1 MRRYKTLCERY
12 RREHIKLNTQP
23 NYTPTWTLYDKFG
36 RLKELQTSDF
46 QRQSRKILV
55 KKEENS
61 TNGVTEMDFINENN
75 DTAYSDGYDNF
86 ENSDGRHS
94 SLMIEPEVVGGS
106 TDLSTDTI
114 AAFCQFLEA
123 SLKRLPE
130 EQSDELIEDI
140 SNLLFRKKREF
151 KESNSS

>member
-1 MRRYKTLCERY
+1 
-12 RREHIKLNTQP
+12 
-23 NYTPTWTLYDKFG
+23 
-36 RLKELQTSDF
+36 
-46 QRQSRKILV
+46 
-55 KKEENS
+55 
-61 TNGVTEMDFINENN
+61 MDFINENN

-86 ENSDGRHS
+86 ENSEGRHS

-151 KESNSS
+151 KEGNSS